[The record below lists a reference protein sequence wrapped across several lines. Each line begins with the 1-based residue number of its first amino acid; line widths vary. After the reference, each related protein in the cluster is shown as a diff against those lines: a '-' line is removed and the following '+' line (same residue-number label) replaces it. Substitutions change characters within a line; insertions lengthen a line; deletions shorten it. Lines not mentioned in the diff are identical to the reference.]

1 MLFLTLIL
9 RCYVIAAFVIFMVF
23 LQSFLRDKTTPKN
36 HISSWKALG
45 LIAIFWPIIV
55 SLAGLERYLNKASN
69 HTKKSDTL
77 QIEKQNDI
85 PNRAKN
91 DNVIYL
97 NHDSKKPSTLDGSI
111 CPIYPNWQHDSKYP
125 IEKKIQG

>member
-9 RCYVIAAFVIFMVF
+9 RCYLVMAFVVFLVF

-36 HISSWKALG
+36 HKGSWIVLG
-45 LIAIFWPIIV
+45 LAAIFWPIV
-55 SLAGLERYLNKASN
+55 VPLAGLERHL
-69 HTKKSDTL
+69 KKSS
-77 QIEKQNDI
+77 EKAQRDVSVEI
-85 PNRAKN
+85 DKWDDVPAQPKK

-97 NHDSKKPSTLDGSI
+97 HRYSKKPHTFDGSG
-111 CPIYPNWQHDSKYP
+111 CPIYP